1 MIDPQNLFN
10 EITSPFLFMPL
21 LETTFLG
28 GSHSERGADFLSILF
43 WNLYI
48 AQPHEAILDV
58 TERNFGFQITSIA
71 GVNVEDTAKQSTD
84 ETEEKKVDGGE
95 VGAMKQEEVMR

>member
-1 MIDPQNLFN
+1 MIDPESLFN

-28 GSHSERGADFLSILF
+28 GSHTERGADFLSILF

-48 AQPHEAILDV
+48 APPQEAILDV

-71 GVNVEDTAKQSTD
+71 GVNVEESGAKSKD
-84 ETEEKKVDGGE
+84 ESEEKKVDGGE
-95 VGAMKQEEVMR
+95 VGAMK